1 MNLKQEIKLITEHPL
16 TGDDKNSLLNVRF
29 RNILTWTVYPGVM
42 SIGLMIYYV
51 LKSHGINVFL
61 SSYIATIIAGVGLIT
76 FFELVLPYQKE
87 WLPSWSEVGTDFL
100 FMMLVQVLLPQL
112 ISISFVSW
120 LLGFVKNSNWNI
132 SNFWPHNYPIW
143 IQILIMILSGDFLRY
158 WLHRAA
164 HTWPLLWRFHAVH
177 HSVHKL
183 YWLNIGRF
191 HPLDRTLQLFCDTF
205 PFILL
210 SISKEVLALYLL
222 IYSIKGFFQH
232 CNVDVK
238 LGWFNYI
245 ISGPELH
252 RWHHSTNI
260 HESNNNYGNHI
271 IIWDILFGTYFL
283 PKGKKVSELGL
294 LNRNYPMS
302 FLKQIQAPFIK
313 GIDTAQL

>member
-1 MNLKQEIKLITEHPL
+1 VDVESFNFKNGEISVV
-16 TGDDKNSLLNVRF
+16 NSRF

-42 SIGLMIYYV
+42 SIGLMIYYG
-51 LKSHGINVFL
+51 LKSYGINIFL

-87 WLPSWSEVGTDFL
+87 WLPSSSEVGTDFL

-120 LLGFVKNSNWNI
+120 LLGFVKNSHWNI
-132 SNFWPHNYPIW
+132 SDFWPHNYPIW
-143 IQILIMILSGDFLRY
+143 IQILMMILSGDFLRY

-164 HTWPLLWRFHAVH
+164 HTWPFLWRFHAVH

-183 YWLNIGRF
+183 YWLNLGRF
-191 HPLDRTLQLFCDTF
+191 HPVDRTLQLFCDTF

-210 SISKEVLALYLL
+210 SLSKEVLALYLL

-283 PKGKKVSELGL
+283 PQGKKVSELGL

>member
-1 MNLKQEIKLITEHPL
+1 MN
-16 TGDDKNSLLNVRF
+16 SRV

-87 WLPSWSEVGTDFL
+87 WLPSSSEVGTDFL

-132 SNFWPHNYPIW
+132 SDFWPHNYPIW

-183 YWLNIGRF
+183 YWLNLGRF

-205 PFILL
+205 PFILF

-260 HESNNNYGNHI
+260 YESNNNYGNHI

-313 GIDTAQL
+313 VIDTAQL

>member
-16 TGDDKNSLLNVRF
+16 TGGDKNSLLNVKF
-29 RNILTWTVYPGVM
+29 RNILSWTVYPGVM
-42 SIGLMIYYV
+42 SLGLMIYYV

-61 SSYIATIIAGVGLIT
+61 SSYVATIIAGVGLIT
-76 FFELVLPYQKE
+76 FFELVLPYRKE
-87 WLPSWSEVGTDFL
+87 WLPSSSEVGTDFL

-143 IQILIMILSGDFLRY
+143 IQILIVILSGDFLRY

-183 YWLNIGRF
+183 YWLNLGRF

-210 SISKEVLALYLL
+210 SLSKEVLAPYLL

-232 CNVDVK
+232 CNIDLK

-260 HESNNNYGNHI
+260 QESNNNYGNHI

-283 PKGKKVSELGL
+283 PQGKNVSELGL

>member
-1 MNLKQEIKLITEHPL
+1 MN
-16 TGDDKNSLLNVRF
+16 SRF

-42 SIGLMIYYV
+42 SIGLIIYYV

-61 SSYIATIIAGVGLIT
+61 SSYIATIIAGVGLIS

-87 WLPSWSEVGTDFL
+87 WLPSSSEVGTDFL
-100 FMMLVQVLLPQL
+100 FMMLVQVLLLQL

-132 SNFWPHNYPIW
+132 SDFWPHNYPIW
-143 IQILIMILSGDFLRY
+143 IQILIMILSSDFLRY

-183 YWLNIGRF
+183 YWLNLGRF

-210 SISKEVLALYLL
+210 SISQEVLALYLL

-260 HESNNNYGNHI
+260 HESNNNYGNHL
-271 IIWDILFGTYFL
+271 IIWDLLFGTYFL

>member
-1 MNLKQEIKLITEHPL
+1 MKQEIKLITGHPL
-16 TGDDKNSLLNVRF
+16 TGGEKNSLMTVKF

-42 SIGLMIYYV
+42 SFGLMIYYG
-51 LKSHGINVFL
+51 LKTHGINVFL

-76 FFELVLPYQKE
+76 FFEIVLPYRKE
-87 WLPSWSEVGTDFL
+87 WLPSSSEVGTDFL

-112 ISISFVSW
+112 ISISVVSW

-132 SNFWPHNYPIW
+132 SDFWPHNYPIW

-183 YWLNIGRF
+183 YWLNLGRF

-232 CNVDVK
+232 CNVDIK

-283 PKGKKVSELGL
+283 PKGKNVSELGL

-302 FLKQIQAPFIK
+302 FWKQIQAPFIK

>member
-16 TGDDKNSLLNVRF
+16 TGGDKNSLLNVRF

-61 SSYIATIIAGVGLIT
+61 SNYVATIIAGVGLIT
-76 FFELVLPYQKE
+76 FFELVLPYRKE
-87 WLPSWSEVGTDFL
+87 WLPSSSEVGTDFL

-112 ISISFVSW
+112 ISITLVSW
-120 LLGFVKNSNWNI
+120 LLEFVKNSNWNI
-132 SNFWPHNYPIW
+132 SDFWPHNYPIW

-183 YWLNIGRF
+183 YWLNLGRF

-210 SISKEVLALYLL
+210 SLSKEVLALYLL

-232 CNVDVK
+232 CNIDLK
-238 LGWFNYI
+238 LGWLNYI

-260 HESNNNYGNHI
+260 QESNNNYGNHI

-283 PKGKKVSELGL
+283 PQGKNVSELGL

>member
-16 TGDDKNSLLNVRF
+16 TGGDKNSLLNVKF
-29 RNILTWTVYPGVM
+29 RNILSWTVYPGVM
-42 SIGLMIYYV
+42 SLGLMIYYV

-61 SSYIATIIAGVGLIT
+61 SSYVATIIAGVGLIT
-76 FFELVLPYQKE
+76 FFELVLPYRKE
-87 WLPSWSEVGTDFL
+87 WLPSSSEVGTDFL

-132 SNFWPHNYPIW
+132 SDFWPHNYPIW

-164 HTWPLLWRFHAVH
+164 HTSPLLWRFHAVH

-183 YWLNIGRF
+183 YWLNLGRF
-191 HPLDRTLQLFCDTF
+191 HPLERTLQLFCDTF

-210 SISKEVLALYLL
+210 SLSKEVLALYLL

-232 CNVDVK
+232 CNIDLK

-260 HESNNNYGNHI
+260 QESNNNYGNHI

-283 PKGKKVSELGL
+283 PQGKNVSELGL

>member
-16 TGDDKNSLLNVRF
+16 TGGDKNSLLNVRF
-29 RNILTWTVYPGVM
+29 REILTWTVYPGVM

-76 FFELVLPYQKE
+76 FFELVLPYRKE
-87 WLPSWSEVGTDFL
+87 WLPSSSEVGTDFL

-120 LLGFVKNSNWNI
+120 LLGFVKNSHWNI
-132 SNFWPHNYPIW
+132 SDFWPHNYPIW

-164 HTWPLLWRFHAVH
+164 HTWPFLWRFHAVH

-183 YWLNIGRF
+183 YWLNLGRF
-191 HPLDRTLQLFCDTF
+191 HPLDRTLQLFCDSF

-210 SISKEVLALYLL
+210 SLSKEVLAPYLL

-232 CNVDVK
+232 CK
-238 LGWFNYI
+238 
-245 ISGPELH
+245 
-252 RWHHSTNI
+252 T
-260 HESNNNYGNHI
+260 
-271 IIWDILFGTYFL
+271 
-283 PKGKKVSELGL
+283 
-294 LNRNYPMS
+294 
-302 FLKQIQAPFIK
+302 
-313 GIDTAQL
+313 

>member
-1 MNLKQEIKLITEHPL
+1 VDVESFNFKNGEISVV
-16 TGDDKNSLLNVRF
+16 NSRF
-29 RNILTWTVYPGVM
+29 RNILTWTVYPSVM

-87 WLPSWSEVGTDFL
+87 WLPSSSEVGNDFL

-132 SNFWPHNYPIW
+132 SDFWPHNYPIG

-183 YWLNIGRF
+183 YWLNLGRF

-205 PFILL
+205 PFIFL

-283 PKGKKVSELGL
+283 PQGKNVSELGL

>member
-1 MNLKQEIKLITEHPL
+1 MNLKQEIKLITENPL
-16 TGDDKNSLLNVRF
+16 TGEDKNSLMTVRF

-51 LKSHGINVFL
+51 LKSHGINVFF
-61 SSYIATIIAGVGLIT
+61 SSYIATIIAGVCLIT

-87 WLPSWSEVGTDFL
+87 WLPSSSEVGTDFL

-132 SNFWPHNYPIW
+132 NDFWPHNYPIW

-183 YWLNIGRF
+183 YWLNLGRF
-191 HPLDRTLQLFCDTF
+191 HPLDRTLQLFCDSF

-232 CNVDVK
+232 CNIDVK

>member
-1 MNLKQEIKLITEHPL
+1 MV
-16 TGDDKNSLLNVRF
+16 NSRF

-42 SIGLMIYYV
+42 SIGLMIYYG
-51 LKSHGINVFL
+51 LKSYGINIFL
-61 SSYIATIIAGVGLIT
+61 SSYVATIIAGVGLIT

-87 WLPSWSEVGTDFL
+87 WLPSSSEVGTDFL

-112 ISISFVSW
+112 ISISVVSG

-132 SNFWPHNYPIW
+132 SDFWPHNYPIW

-183 YWLNIGRF
+183 YWLNLGRF

-283 PKGKKVSELGL
+283 PQGKNVSELGL

-302 FLKQIQAPFIK
+302 FWKQIQAPFIK

>member
-1 MNLKQEIKLITEHPL
+1 
-16 TGDDKNSLLNVRF
+16 
-29 RNILTWTVYPGVM
+29 
-42 SIGLMIYYV
+42 
-51 LKSHGINVFL
+51 
-61 SSYIATIIAGVGLIT
+61 
-76 FFELVLPYQKE
+76 
-87 WLPSWSEVGTDFL
+87 
-100 FMMLVQVLLPQL
+100 
-112 ISISFVSW
+112 
-120 LLGFVKNSNWNI
+120 
-132 SNFWPHNYPIW
+132 
-143 IQILIMILSGDFLRY
+143 MILSGNFFRY

-164 HTWPLLWRFHAVH
+164 HTWALLWRFHAVH

-183 YWLNIGRF
+183 YWLNLGRF
-191 HPLDRTLQLFCDTF
+191 HPLNRTLQLFCDTF

-245 ISGPELH
+245 ISGSELH

-260 HESNNNYGNHI
+260 QESNNNYGNHI
-271 IIWDILFGTYFL
+271 IIWDIFFATYFL

-302 FLKQIQAPFIK
+302 FLEQIQAPFIK
-313 GIDTAQL
+313 EIETAKL

>member
-1 MNLKQEIKLITEHPL
+1 MN
-16 TGDDKNSLLNVRF
+16 SRV

-42 SIGLMIYYV
+42 SICLMIYYV
-51 LKSHGINVFL
+51 LKSHGINILL

-87 WLPSWSEVGTDFL
+87 WLPSKSEVGTDFL
-100 FMMLVQVLLPQL
+100 FMILVQVLLPQL

-132 SNFWPHNYPIW
+132 SDFWPHNYPIW

-183 YWLNIGRF
+183 YWLNLGRF

-260 HESNNNYGNHI
+260 HESNNNYGNHT

-283 PKGKKVSELGL
+283 PQGKNVSELGL

>member
-1 MNLKQEIKLITEHPL
+1 M
-16 TGDDKNSLLNVRF
+16 DKNSLMTVRF
-29 RNILTWTVYPGVM
+29 RNMLTWTVYPGVM

-51 LKSHGINVFL
+51 LKSHGINILL

-87 WLPSWSEVGTDFL
+87 WLPTSSEVGTDFL
-100 FMMLVQVLLPQL
+100 FMLLVQVLLPQL
-112 ISISFVSW
+112 ISISVVSW

-132 SNFWPHNYPIW
+132 SDFWPHNYPIW

-183 YWLNIGRF
+183 YWLNLGRF

-210 SISKEVLALYLL
+210 SISNEVLALYLL

-260 HESNNNYGNHI
+260 HESNNNYGNHT

-283 PKGKKVSELGL
+283 PQGKKVSELGL

-302 FLKQIQAPFIK
+302 FLRQIQAPFIK

>member
-1 MNLKQEIKLITEHPL
+1 MN
-16 TGDDKNSLLNVRF
+16 SRV

-87 WLPSWSEVGTDFL
+87 WLPSSSEVGTDFL

-132 SNFWPHNYPIW
+132 SDFWPHNYPIW

-183 YWLNIGRF
+183 YWLNLGRF

-205 PFILL
+205 PFILF
-210 SISKEVLALYLL
+210 SISQEVLALYLL

-313 GIDTAQL
+313 VIDTAQL